1 LPGWMVGSAHPT
13 FF

>member
-1 LPGWMVGSAHPT
+1 MVGSAHPT